1 MLGLA
6 RPSRVHFLIV
16 IIQFYDEYYLRE
28 SSLIL
33 ETSSI
38 TGCQAK
44 YESYNRNLNI
54 FIRRNLFQFIC
65 VGSPLI
71 YYLLPVHD
79 YFYLLLSLFC
89 SSMLCYALF
98 SSFSILFCSALFWFV
113 LFCSVL
119 IFFFFFF
126 SSIVLC
132 CFYCI
137 VPHHT
142 ISYSIFVLFFSA
154 FNLILHPLFKLI

>member
-1 MLGLA
+1 MSGKVRILQSQLKCFYSQESFSVYLCWKSSDFLFTS
-6 RPSRVHFLIV
+6 RPWLFLFV
-16 IIQFYDEYYLRE
+16 AF
-28 SSLIL
+28 
-33 ETSSI
+33 
-38 TGCQAK
+38 A
-44 YESYNRNLNI
+44 
-54 FIRRNLFQFIC
+54 FA
-65 VGSPLI
+65 V
-71 YYLLPVHD
+71 
-79 YFYLLLSLFC
+79 LFC
-89 SSMLCYALF
+89 YVMLCYALF

-154 FNLILHPLFKLI
+154 FNLILHPLFKFI